1 MGIMIANY
9 FNKIYIKSNL
19 EDTDLVIDYLITSRK
34 KKLKGLIIP
43 KNPLNFFSK
52 NTNIINLEKQF
63 YIDINN
69 ENNLILLLNEY
80 NKYLEITEFHKF
92 LFKYMDILS
101 CNNRKNYTKID
112 DEYESNVSKFQNFIE
127 LLIKNDYDT
136 IKTNLYFQGYHDLA
150 ERDKF
155 IYSDQFQVNILKKYY
170 IELDKNKNISE
181 KEKILKKDEL
191 IKIYLKDRVK
201 SKISYTNKELFFESI
216 LKCYYNTI
224 IIKGKKKVKEIGF
237 LISYIRNMFNDAI
250 QRVNNNNF
258 ENNDEVK
265 TLILILFLPLIIN
278 DVTNLYD
285 ISLSYT
291 EEKERNIFLNF
302 EENED
307 KELVIKK
314 NNKELIRLNNANIW
328 NKYKLDTNLIETNIE
343 NLKEIDLLGYVKLKY
358 FQSYNFY
365 NYDPTIKEFNRNLT
379 KYILQSKTMKSV
391 YAYLHPEISFDI
403 NNKDKN
409 YIFDNDEIVEEYL
422 NSIIYVPSKMESY
435 GYTIK
440 DLLLVFIDGLPL
452 LSNNNKEFAILSKLS
467 SFQVL
472 SIHEGGS
479 HWSSAYNS
487 YQYQNDDIRNSPRF
501 NKHFFEQNNMNIN
514 DKNIIEYLKMD
525 GGDIIELLLFSRKI
539 KFFKVKEILF
549 LLNENSYDTD
559 FRNFNKNFTSIN
571 EKNIDLY
578 EEACKDPKLKTL
590 LTHLKIT
597 KEDAEEL
604 IVPNCSLNFKRNGEI
619 ERSKCLQIFNYD

>member
-1 MGIMIANY
+1 
-9 FNKIYIKSNL
+9 
-19 EDTDLVIDYLITSRK
+19 
-34 KKLKGLIIP
+34 
-43 KNPLNFFSK
+43 
-52 NTNIINLEKQF
+52 
-63 YIDINN
+63 
-69 ENNLILLLNEY
+69 
-80 NKYLEITEFHKF
+80 
-92 LFKYMDILS
+92 
-101 CNNRKNYTKID
+101 
-112 DEYESNVSKFQNFIE
+112 
-127 LLIKNDYDT
+127 
-136 IKTNLYFQGYHDLA
+136 
-150 ERDKF
+150 
-155 IYSDQFQVNILKKYY
+155 
-170 IELDKNKNISE
+170 
-181 KEKILKKDEL
+181 
-191 IKIYLKDRVK
+191 
-201 SKISYTNKELFFESI
+201 
-216 LKCYYNTI
+216 
-224 IIKGKKKVKEIGF
+224 
-237 LISYIRNMFNDAI
+237 MFNDAI

-291 EEKERNIFLNF
+291 EEKERNLFLNF

-539 KFFKVKEILF
+539 QFFKAKEILF